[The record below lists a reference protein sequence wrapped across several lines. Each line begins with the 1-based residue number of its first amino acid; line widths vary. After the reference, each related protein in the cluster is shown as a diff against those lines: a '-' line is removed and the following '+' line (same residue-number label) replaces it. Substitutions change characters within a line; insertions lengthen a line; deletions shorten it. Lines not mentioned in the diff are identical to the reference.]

1 LVTQIAQY
9 NWRTQWIKTE
19 AGSDVQQCS
28 DEQKLWVSHEG
39 VRLLGCKSIEKPERG
54 YSRVVV
60 SITFKALLIWYLR
73 SFLSSQLALSHSS
86 CKCLSP
92 AGSWRSQTC
101 SLLLSKAL
109 APTLPLVC
117 FLPGLPG
124 LASSC
129 YSNLLQDT
137 FLESFALTVL
147 CRKHLLSIIPK
158 RFF

>member
-73 SFLSSQLALSHSS
+73 SFLSSQLLSLTPAANAS
-86 CKCLSP
+86 LRLVLEEARPAPFYSP
-92 AGSWRSQTC
+92 
-101 SLLLSKAL
+101 K
-109 APTLPLVC
+109 PL
-117 FLPGLPG
+117 
-124 LASSC
+124 
-129 YSNLLQDT
+129 
-137 FLESFALTVL
+137 
-147 CRKHLLSIIPK
+147 HLLCLWFVFYLAFLGWLPHVIQICSKTPS
-158 RFF
+158 